1 MYNKSENIRSGP
13 MEAKPILFVAQ
24 QFVSVKVINNLL
36 FNNRDKEFS
45 DDIKEADL
53 ALL

>member
-1 MYNKSENIRSGP
+1 MYNENEKISSGS

-36 FNNRDKEFS
+36 FNNRHKEFS
-45 DDIKEADL
+45 DDTKEADR